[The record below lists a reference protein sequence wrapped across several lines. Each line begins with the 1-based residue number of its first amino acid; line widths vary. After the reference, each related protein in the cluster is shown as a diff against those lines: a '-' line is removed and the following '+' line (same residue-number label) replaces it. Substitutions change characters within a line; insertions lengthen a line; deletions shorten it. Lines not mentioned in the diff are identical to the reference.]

1 MFDKYHKRFWPFVVA
16 LAFIW
21 VMVSVGDSL
30 AKGGE
35 IQGRRVALIV
45 GNSKYKSVYSL
56 KNAVSDSTSVS
67 AVLSRLGFEVI
78 EVSDATKAQF
88 VVALDKFSA
97 AAKDAEAAVFYYSGH
112 GFQLGG
118 TNFLVPTDAKLN
130 NRDTILKETL
140 RLNDV
145 IKAVQDRNRQT
156 LIFLDACR
164 NNPLPESVRDKT
176 MIDGLAQ
183 LDAGTGTFVAFAT
196 QPGNITRDGAGDHS
210 PFAAALIE
218 HMETPGISIS
228 DMMIRV
234 RNSVEVATLQ
244 TQTPWDQS
252 SLRTQFY
259 FSPEEELSADLTD
272 EDKALLLSLPPAL
285 RKKFAAQ
292 FGIKFGDDGV
302 IVTKTVQIKRRFSI
316 SAGGDDAPDV
326 PVAKNKPVIK
336 GRFKIASGTSNNEDV
351 VVASLE
357 PKNNKPAAPVLA
369 PIDDELAR
377 NGSTFIPLPN
387 FRPGVEPAKKEADQL
402 VASLSPNE
410 TKPEVKQRTDP
421 KPELEIVAKPATPA
435 AKTLPSV
442 ESKPETLAKPEVAAK
457 PEKAQ
462 VVKKAVTAPI
472 AEKAKAVAVAKKAET
487 APFAPKI
494 TKTPDV
500 PKVFVPEQLK
510 PKSTTAAPLVAEKS
524 SAPAIS
530 TKPKATKPRVIA
542 ITNPGLAKNP
552 NTPTATVE
560 KDVQVAINS
569 STRSTTSLKPSFSRS
584 SLKPVVSSAK
594 RLIGKEIIQ
603 QPPVEQ
609 QSKPVKDIQVA
620 VLEPVTKTTDVRSV
634 EVTPKDKNEKA
645 TPLGVQ
651 KDLEVAKVAPVGLE
665 DKPKKDVKIASLDS
679 TSATNNSQSD
689 ENIAPA
695 VQPTIS
701 PPSHALEVQAELAR
715 LGCYRSKVDG
725 LWGAYSAR
733 ALLRYY
739 GNKKIAPS
747 ILEPTNEMLTMLRSD
762 EVVVCKRTITKKP
775 KRKVITKKS
784 NKKTKSARKKKGK
797 RIRIRKSKTVRKKAL
812 KKSLSKGVFR

>member
-1 MFDKYHKRFWPFVVA
+1 MIDKYHKRFWPLVLA
-16 LAFIW
+16 LAFAW
-21 VMVSVGDSL
+21 AMVFVGHSF
-30 AKGGE
+30 AKGGD

-56 KNAVSDSTSVS
+56 KNAVSDSASVS

-78 EVSDATKAQF
+78 EVSDVTKADF
-88 VVALDKFSA
+88 ETALDKFSA
-97 AAKDAEAAVFYYSGH
+97 AAEDAEAAVFYYSGH

-118 TNFLVPTDAKLN
+118 SNFLVPTDAKLN
-130 NRDTILKETL
+130 DRKTILKETL

-164 NNPLPESVRDKT
+164 NNPLPESVRDKS

-183 LDAGTGTFVAFAT
+183 LEAGTGTFVAFAT

-259 FSPEEELSADLTD
+259 FSPEEEVSADLTD

-285 RKKFAAQ
+285 RKKFAVQ
-292 FGIKFGDDGV
+292 FGIKFSDDGV

-316 SAGGDDAPDV
+316 SAGGNDTPEA
-326 PVAKNKPVIK
+326 PVAIKKPVIK
-336 GRFKIASGTSNNEDV
+336 GRFKIAAGGSNDDV

-357 PKNNKPAAPVLA
+357 PGNKKPAKPVLA
-369 PIDDELAR
+369 PIDDDLAS
-377 NGSTFIPLPN
+377 NDSTFIPLPN
-387 FRPGVEPAKKEADQL
+387 FRPGVGRVEKDPDQL
-402 VASLSPNE
+402 VASLSPSE
-410 TKPEVKQRTDP
+410 TKPEIAQRFDP
-421 KPELEIVAKPATPA
+421 KTEPEIVAEPAAPA
-435 AKTLPSV
+435 AKTLPEV
-442 ESKPETLAKPEVAAK
+442 TTKPENVPVI
-457 PEKAQ
+457 
-462 VVKKAVTAPI
+462 KKAVTAPV
-472 AEKAKAVAVAKKAET
+472 AEKFKAAPVVEKTET
-487 APFAPKI
+487 APVVKKV
-494 TKTPDV
+494 TKTPDSPKV
-500 PKVFVPEQLK
+500 SAPKVFVPEQLK
-510 PKSTTAAPLVAEKS
+510 PKTTTAAPLVAEKF
-524 SAPAIS
+524 SAPETTA
-530 TKPKATKPRVIA
+530 KPKAKKPRVIA
-542 ITNPGLAKNP
+542 ITNPGLANSLTVAK
-552 NTPTATVE
+552 AKVE

-569 STRSTTSLKPSFSRS
+569 SSRNSSRVKSSTSRS
-584 SLKPVVSSAK
+584 SLKPIAVLPT
-594 RLIGKEIIQ
+594 RLVGKEVIQ
-603 QPPVEQ
+603 EKPADE
-609 QSKPVKDIQVA
+609 QSKPEKDLQIA
-620 VLEPVTKTTDVRSV
+620 MLEPESKNTAVRSV
-634 EVTPKDKNEKA
+634 EITPKVEKQE
-645 TPLGVQ
+645 TTSLGIQ
-651 KDLEVAKVAPVGLE
+651 DESEVAKVAPVGLE
-665 DKPKKDVKIASLDS
+665 DAKKTGQQLSKEDDVKVASLDNNS
-679 TSATNNSQSD
+679 TANNSQSD
-689 ENIAPA
+689 ENITPA
-695 VQPTIS
+695 IQPTIT

-725 LWGAYSAR
+725 LWGSYSAR

-747 ILEPTNEMLTMLRSD
+747 ILEPTAEMLTMLRSD

-775 KRKVITKKS
+775 RRKVITKKS
-784 NKKTKSARKKKGK
+784 DKNSKSARKKKGK

>member
-1 MFDKYHKRFWPFVVA
+1 MIDNYHKRFWPFIFA
-16 LAFIW
+16 LAFVW
-21 VMVSVGDSL
+21 AMVSGGHSF

-45 GNSKYKSVYSL
+45 GNSNYKSVYSL

-78 EVSDATKAQF
+78 EASDVTKAGF
-88 VVALDKFSA
+88 VTALDKFSVA
-97 AAKDAEAAVFYYSGH
+97 SKDAEAAVFYYSGH

-130 NRDTILKETL
+130 NRKTILKETM
-140 RLNDV
+140 RLNDI

-164 NNPLPESVRDKT
+164 NNPLPKSVRDKS

-183 LDAGTGTFVAFAT
+183 LEAGTGTFVAFAT

-259 FSPEEELSADLTD
+259 FSPEEEVSADLTE
-272 EDKALLLSLPPAL
+272 EDKELLLSLPPAL

-292 FGIKFGDDGV
+292 FGIKFGEDGV

-316 SAGGDDAPDV
+316 SAGGGDAPEA
-326 PVAKNKPVIK
+326 PIAKKKPAIK
-336 GRFKIASGTSNNEDV
+336 GRFKIAAGGSGDGV

-357 PKNNKPAAPVLA
+357 PSNKKTAQPVLT

-377 NGSTFIPLPN
+377 NKSTFIPLPN
-387 FRPGVEPAKKEADQL
+387 SRPSIGRVEKDADQL
-402 VASLSPNE
+402 VASLSPSE
-410 TKPEVKQRTDP
+410 TKPEIAQRFDP
-421 KPELEIVAKPATPA
+421 KTEPEIISKPAASFVKPLPGAPT
-435 AKTLPSV
+435 KT
-442 ESKPETLAKPEVAAK
+442 ESAP
-457 PEKAQ
+457 
-462 VVKKAVTAPI
+462 VVKKVVAAPVSKKKELAPVIKKTEIAPI
-472 AEKAKAVAVAKKAET
+472 VNKA
-487 APFAPKI
+487 
-494 TKTPDV
+494 TKTPDA

-510 PKSTTAAPLVAEKS
+510 PKSTTAAPLVADKS
-524 SAPAIS
+524 SAPASLI
-530 TKPKATKPRVIA
+530 KPKVKKPRVIA
-542 ITNPGLAKNP
+542 ITNPDLANS
-552 NTPTATVE
+552 PTAKVE

-569 STRSTTSLKPSFSRS
+569 SSRSVPSLKPSSRRS
-584 SLKPVVSSAK
+584 SLKPVSSSAK
-594 RLIGKEIIQ
+594 RLIGKE
-603 QPPVEQ
+603 VEQ
-609 QSKPVKDIQVA
+609 VLPANKKTETSKDVLVA
-620 VLEPVTKTTDVRSV
+620 KLEPVAKKAAKP
-634 EVTPKDKNEKA
+634 EPKKA
-645 TPLGVQ
+645 VITAPIE
-651 KDLEVAKVAPVGLE
+651 DLEEVKVAPVGLVNENKSADQNVKKE
-665 DKPKKDVKIASLDS
+665 DLKVASLDAK
-679 TSATNNSQSD
+679 SAADNSRSD
-689 ENIAPA
+689 ESIAPA
-695 VQPTIS
+695 VQPTIT
-701 PPSHALEVQAELAR
+701 PPSHAFEVQAELAR

-747 ILEPTNEMLTMLRSD
+747 ILEPTAEMLTMLRSD
-762 EVVVCKRTITKKP
+762 DVVVCKRTITKKP
-775 KRKVITKKS
+775 RRKIITKKS
-784 NKKTKSARKKKGK
+784 SKNSKSASRKKGK

>member
-1 MFDKYHKRFWPFVVA
+1 MLNDKYHKRFLPLVFA
-16 LAFIW
+16 LAFAW
-21 VMVSVGDSL
+21 VMVSVGHSY

-45 GNSKYKSVYSL
+45 GNSNYKSVYSL

-67 AVLSRLGFEVI
+67 AVLSRLGFDVI
-78 EVSDATKAQF
+78 EVSDATKADF
-88 VVALDKFSA
+88 EKALGEFSA

-130 NRDTILKETL
+130 NRKTILKETL

-164 NNPLPESVRDKT
+164 NNPLPESVRDKS

-183 LDAGTGTFVAFAT
+183 LEAGTGTFVAFAT

-252 SLRTQFY
+252 SLITQFY
-259 FSPEEELSADLTD
+259 FSPEEEVSADLTD

-292 FGIKFGDDGV
+292 FGIKFNEDGG
-302 IVTKTVQIKRRFSI
+302 ITTKTVQIKRRFSI
-316 SAGGDDAPDV
+316 SAGGNDAPEA
-326 PVAKNKPVIK
+326 PVAKKKPVIK
-336 GRFKIASGTSNNEDV
+336 GRFKIAAGGSSNDDV

-357 PKNNKPAAPVLA
+357 PKNKKPAEPILA
-369 PIDDELAR
+369 PMDDDLASG
-377 NGSTFIPLPN
+377 GSTFIPLPN
-387 FRPGVEPAKKEADQL
+387 FRPDIGRVEKDPEQL
-402 VASLSPNE
+402 VASLSPSE
-410 TKPEVKQRTDP
+410 TKPEIAQRFDP
-421 KPELEIVAKPATPA
+421 ITEPEIVTEPATSS
-435 AKTLPSV
+435 AKTLPSTATKSERAPV
-442 ESKPETLAKPEVAAK
+442 VKEAVATPVTKKAKTAP
-457 PEKAQ
+457 
-462 VVKKAVTAPI
+462 VVKKETKAPAV
-472 AEKAKAVAVAKKAET
+472 
-487 APFAPKI
+487 PK
-494 TKTPDV
+494 V
-500 PKVFVPEQLK
+500 SAPKVFVPEQLK
-510 PKSTTAAPLVAEKS
+510 PKSTTTAPLVAERS
-524 SAPAIS
+524 TAPASSPKS
-530 TKPKATKPRVIA
+530 TTKKPRVIA
-542 ITNPGLAKNP
+542 ITNPDLARSPEGTK
-552 NTPTATVE
+552 AKVE

-569 STRSTTSLKPSFSRS
+569 SSRNSNRVKPSTSLS
-584 SLKPVVSSAK
+584 SLRPIAISPKRLVGKEVIQEKPVDK
-594 RLIGKEIIQ
+594 
-603 QPPVEQ
+603 
-609 QSKPVKDIQVA
+609 QSKPDNDQQVA
-620 VLEPVTKTTDVRSV
+620 MLEPAVKNSVVRSV
-634 EVTPKDKNEKA
+634 EIAPENTKSAAKAEPKKPVITAPKENI
-645 TPLGVQ
+645 
-651 KDLEVAKVAPVGLE
+651 EVAKVAPVGLE
-665 DKPKKDVKIASLDS
+665 DTENVVEPSVKKANVKVASLDTS
-679 TSATNNSQSD
+679 SATNNSQSD
-689 ENIAPA
+689 ESIAPA
-695 VQPTIS
+695 VQPTIT
-701 PPSHALEVQAELAR
+701 PPSHAFEVQAELAR

-747 ILEPTNEMLTMLRSD
+747 ILEPTADMLTMLRSD

-775 KRKVITKKS
+775 KRKIVTKKS
-784 NKKTKSARKKKGK
+784 KSSRSASKKKGK